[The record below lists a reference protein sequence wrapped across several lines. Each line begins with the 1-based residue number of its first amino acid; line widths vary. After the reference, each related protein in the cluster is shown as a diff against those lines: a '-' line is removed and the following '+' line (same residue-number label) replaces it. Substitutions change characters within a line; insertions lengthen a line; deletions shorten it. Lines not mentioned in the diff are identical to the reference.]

1 MTRHN
6 VLVTGAT
13 GFIGAA
19 LVNSLCSSGQY
30 KVWAGCRRRGGA
42 WPRGVTPLLLGEL
55 GSSVAWDAESA
66 IDTVVHCAARV
77 HVMSET
83 ASDPLVEFRKANV
96 QGTLDLAREAVSRG
110 VRRFI
115 FISSIKV
122 NGEGTE
128 PGRPY
133 TADSPP
139 NPVDPYGVS
148 KREAEQALLDLAEET
163 GLEVVIIRPVLVYG
177 PGVKANVQTMM
188 RWLKRGVP
196 LPLGAIHNRRS
207 LVSLDNLVDLIIT
220 CIEHPAAVGQVFLV
234 SDGEDL
240 STTELL
246 RRMGRALGAP
256 ARLLPVP
263 ASWIGA
269 AAKVLNRQAFARRLC
284 GSLQVDIMKTRQVL
298 GWTPPVG
305 VDQALEKTARSFLD
319 RQ

>member
-1 MTRHN
+1 
-6 VLVTGAT
+6 
-13 GFIGAA
+13 
-19 LVNSLCSSGQY
+19 
-30 KVWAGCRRRGGA
+30 
-42 WPRGVTPLLLGEL
+42 
-55 GSSVAWDAESA
+55 
-66 IDTVVHCAARV
+66 
-77 HVMSET
+77 
-83 ASDPLVEFRKANV
+83 
-96 QGTLDLAREAVSRG
+96 
-110 VRRFI
+110 
-115 FISSIKV
+115 
-122 NGEGTE
+122 
-128 PGRPY
+128 
-133 TADSPP
+133 
-139 NPVDPYGVS
+139 
-148 KREAEQALLDLAEET
+148 
-163 GLEVVIIRPVLVYG
+163 
-177 PGVKANVQTMM
+177 
-188 RWLKRGVP
+188 
-196 LPLGAIHNRRS
+196 AIHNRRS

>member
-1 MTRHN
+1 LFEVESTHR
-6 VLVTGAT
+6 
-13 GFIGAA
+13 
-19 LVNSLCSSGQY
+19 
-30 KVWAGCRRRGGA
+30 
-42 WPRGVTPLLLGEL
+42 LGL
-55 GSSVAWDAESA
+55 
-66 IDTVVHCAARV
+66 
-77 HVMSET
+77 
-83 ASDPLVEFRKANV
+83 AS
-96 QGTLDLAREAVSRG
+96 
-110 VRRFI
+110 
-115 FISSIKV
+115 
-122 NGEGTE
+122 
-128 PGRPY
+128 
-133 TADSPP
+133 
-139 NPVDPYGVS
+139 
-148 KREAEQALLDLAEET
+148 AEEDGRHFARAT
-163 GLEVVIIRPVLVYG
+163 RALAFFNGL
-177 PGVKANVQTMM
+177 
-188 RWLKRGVP
+188 
-196 LPLGAIHNRRS
+196 LGAIHNRRS

>member
-55 GSSVAWDAESA
+55 GSSVVWDAESA

-196 LPLGAIHNRRS
+196 LPLGACRTFPPSAQRLHPRQSAPNHRDLADEPLRSRRS
-207 LVSLDNLVDLIIT
+207 R
-220 CIEHPAAVGQVFLV
+220 H
-234 SDGEDL
+234 
-240 STTELL
+240 
-246 RRMGRALGAP
+246 R
-256 ARLLPVP
+256 LPV
-263 ASWIGA
+263 
-269 AAKVLNRQAFARRLC
+269 
-284 GSLQVDIMKTRQVL
+284 
-298 GWTPPVG
+298 
-305 VDQALEKTARSFLD
+305 
-319 RQ
+319 